1 LSFKSWV
8 IPFLSAGVGIGFTL
22 FSFVT
27 GQEITE
33 SQFQLF
39 NYLIML
45 TLGSGAIGA
54 TNKGFKSYQE
64 YKKNGN

>member
-33 SQFQLF
+33 SQYKLF
-39 NYLIML
+39 EYLILM

-54 TNKGFKSYQE
+54 TKSGFSKYQE
-64 YKKNGN
+64 YKKQ

>member
-1 LSFKSWV
+1 MSFKGWV
-8 IPFLSAGVGIGFTL
+8 IPFLSAGVGIGFTI

-33 SQFQLF
+33 SQYKLF
-39 NYLIML
+39 EYLILM

-54 TNKGFKSYQE
+54 TKAGYSKYTD
-64 YKKNGN
+64 YKKNG